1 MALFKKTRDGR
12 TFYRVRW
19 NYRTV
24 DGREVFDEKDFSSKS
39 AAKAFDKRVEAS
51 TSTSTERIT
60 VAELAEHWVA
70 GHVAAVDHEG
80 NRRLSQRTEKD
91 YREQLRL
98 RILPLLGHMRC
109 SRLTP
114 AILSN
119 WQLEALAMERTI
131 RVRARDGRGRLIRVE
146 QTVPT
151 SAAVVNKSQNVL
163 KAMIR
168 WGRSQ
173 GLTDNRAIDDVRRLP
188 QAKAKGANPYPPDDI
203 DRIAAGCE
211 LLRDATLIYVA
222 AYSGL
227 RWSELC
233 ALEWR
238 DVDLESKTIELERS
252 LDLDRSTK
260 EPKSGDTRIVPI
272 LDPGIEALRR
282 WRDQAPDTELIFPD
296 QRGGPLRS
304 NWYRHDRT
312 MKEVTSEDRNLGR
325 IRKACGIHFEPHQ
338 LRDTYASIL
347 IQSGIGE
354 AELTLWLGHKSIST
368 TLENYGKLFERRKT
382 ALAVKANQLIGS
394 LRAPS

>member
-1 MALFKKTRDGR
+1 VALITTTKAGR
-12 TFYRVRW
+12 PLYRVRW

-24 DGREVFDEKDFSSKS
+24 DGREVFDEKDFRSKS
-39 AAKAFDKRVEAS
+39 AAKAFDKRVVAA

-60 VAELAEHWVA
+60 VAELAEQWLVR
-70 GHVAAVDHEG
+70 HVSAVDHEG
-80 NRRLSQRTEKD
+80 TRRLAKRTEKD

-109 SRLTP
+109 ARLTP
-114 AILSN
+114 AILAD
-119 WQLEALAMERTI
+119 WQQQALAMERTE
-131 RVRARDGRGRLIRVE
+131 RARERDASGKLIRVE
-146 QTVPT
+146 RTVLT
-151 SAAVVNKSQNVL
+151 SPAVVNKSLNTL

-173 GLTDNRAIDDVRRLP
+173 GLADNRAIDDVRRLP
-188 QAKAKGANPYPPDDI
+188 QAKPKPPKPYAPDEI
-203 DRIAAGCE
+203 DRIATGCE
-211 LLRDATLIYVA
+211 LLRDATLVYVG

-238 DVDLESKTIELERS
+238 DVDLEAATIDLART
-252 LDLDRSTK
+252 LDIDRTTK
-260 EPKSGDTRIVPI
+260 EPKSGEQRIVPV
-272 LDPGIEALRR
+272 LDPGIEALRA
-282 WRDQAPDTELIFPD
+282 WREHAPDTDLVFPD
-296 QRGGPLRS
+296 QNGKPLRS

-312 MKEVTSEDRNLGR
+312 TTEVTSEDRNLGR

-338 LRDTYASIL
+338 LRDTYASLL

-354 AELTLWLGHKSIST
+354 AELTLWLGHKDIAT
-368 TLENYGKLFERRKT
+368 TLRNYGRLFERRKT

-394 LRAPS
+394 LRAT